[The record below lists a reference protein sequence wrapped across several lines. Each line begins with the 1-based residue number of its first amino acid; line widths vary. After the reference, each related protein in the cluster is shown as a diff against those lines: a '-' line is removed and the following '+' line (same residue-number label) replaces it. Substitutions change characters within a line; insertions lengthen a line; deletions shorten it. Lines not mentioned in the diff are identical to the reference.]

1 MNDALPHM
9 SDAPPRITA
18 VVFDLGG
25 VLIDWDPRYLY
36 RKLMPEEEIE
46 PFLEEIGFREWNRAM
61 DAGGSWDDA
70 VETLSARHPDRR
82 DLVAAFHNRFPET
95 FGGPIAG
102 SVALLDE
109 LHRAG
114 TTRLLALTNWS
125 RDTFPYALA
134 TFEFLNRFEGIVVSG
149 VERVAKPDPV
159 LFHILLDRYGLVP
172 DQTVFIDDAPA
183 NVAAAEQLGL
193 VALQFTDPGLL
204 RADLSRLGL
213 LDGAG
218 SG

>member
-1 MNDALPHM
+1 MTK
-9 SDAPPRITA
+9 ITA

-36 RKLMPEEEIE
+36 RKLLPAGEVEA
-46 PFLEEIGFREWNRAM
+46 FLEEIGFREWNLAQ
-61 DAGGSWDDA
+61 DGGGTWDDA
-70 VETLSARHPDRR
+70 VETLAARHPHRR
-82 DLVAAFHNRFPET
+82 DLIAAYPSRFPET
-95 FGGPIAG
+95 FGGPIEA

-109 LHRAG
+109 LQRAG

-125 RDTFPYALA
+125 SGTFPHALA
-134 TFEFLNRFEGIVVSG
+134 TFEFLDRFEGIVVSG
-149 VERVAKPDPV
+149 VERVAKPDPA
-159 LFHILLDRYGLVP
+159 LFRILLDRFALVP
-172 DQTVFIDDAPA
+172 GETVFIDDSPV
-183 NVAAAEQLGL
+183 NVEAAERLGL
-193 VALQFTDPGLL
+193 IALQFTDPERL